1 MDYLELEL
9 KLSPLKPW
17 AEIAIANLAELG
29 FESFVDNSYGI
40 MAYISNELF
49 DKNRV
54 NHLLNEIMSEE
65 VDYNVNFRVIP
76 HQNWNATWES
86 EFEPVHVGNK
96 LSILAPFHDKSVA
109 NEIQI
114 EIMPKMSFGT
124 GHHQTTQLMCEWMF
138 DLDFKEK
145 SVLDMGAGTGVLAIL
160 AEKFGAKNVLAVDIE
175 DWSAE
180 NIVENCKRN
189 NCLNIESRCGDI
201 DCIHENEFDVILANI
216 NRNILVEQLPYYSN
230 KIIKGGFLMLSGF
243 LESDLDM
250 LITVA
255 SKNGFTFLD
264 KKNKD
269 VWYSLKFI
277 KSR

>member
-17 AEIAIANLAELG
+17 SEIAIANLAELG
-29 FESFVDNSYGI
+29 FESFVENSDGI

-49 DKNRV
+49 DEKRIG
-54 NHLLNEIMSEE
+54 HLLNEIMDEE
-65 VDYNVNFRVIP
+65 VDYKVSSRVIP
-76 HQNWNATWES
+76 HQNWNKTWES

-160 AEKFGAKNVLAVDIE
+160 AEKFGAKNILAVDIE

-180 NIVENCKRN
+180 NIVENGKRN

-201 DCIHENEFDVILANI
+201 DCIHEDEFDVILANI

-230 KIIKGGFLMLSGF
+230 KLIKGGFLMLSGF

-250 LITVA
+250 LITRA

-277 KSR
+277 KSI

>member
-17 AEIAIANLAELG
+17 SEIAIANLAELG
-29 FESFVDNSYGI
+29 FESFVENSDGI

-49 DKNRV
+49 DEKRIG
-54 NHLLNEIMSEE
+54 HLLNEIMDEE
-65 VDYNVNFRVIP
+65 VDYKVSSRVIP
-76 HQNWNATWES
+76 HQNWNKTWES

-160 AEKFGAKNVLAVDIE
+160 AEKFGAKNILAVDIE

-180 NIVENCKRN
+180 NIVENGKRN

-201 DCIHENEFDVILANI
+201 DCIHEDEFDVILANI

-230 KIIKGGFLMLSGF
+230 KLIKGGFLMLSGF

-250 LITVA
+250 LITIA

-277 KSR
+277 KSI

>member
-17 AEIAIANLAELG
+17 SEIAIANLAELG
-29 FESFVDNSYGI
+29 FESFVDNSDGI

-189 NCLNIESRCGDI
+189 NCLNIESRC
-201 DCIHENEFDVILANI
+201 
-216 NRNILVEQLPYYSN
+216 
-230 KIIKGGFLMLSGF
+230 
-243 LESDLDM
+243 
-250 LITVA
+250 
-255 SKNGFTFLD
+255 
-264 KKNKD
+264 
-269 VWYSLKFI
+269 
-277 KSR
+277 